1 MSRLLMSLESFRNAE
16 YSIRFVLAK
25 LVAELRKVP

>member
-1 MSRLLMSLESFRNAE
+1 MSRLLTNPESFRNAE

-25 LVAELRKVP
+25 LVAEIRNVP